1 MAKDVD
7 IITELQE
14 LAFASRLKRLSE
26 RLMKDVSQL
35 YRKLDVDFEAR
46 WFSIL
51 YALNRQ
57 SPMTVTAL
65 ARTLRF
71 THTAAN
77 QLSTEMTKKGL
88 LYTAKGEKD
97 ERQRFLHLSEKGRRT
112 VEMLTPVWEE
122 IRLATK
128 DLIDST
134 GCDILSALT
143 KIEGQLDEQ
152 DMVERVWR
160 RLKGRPPGEVEIV
173 EYRPA
178 FKKHFD
184 SLNREWLEEYFTVE
198 KEDEKVLSDPN
209 GKILRQGGAIL
220 FASLDEAIVGTA
232 ALIRHRD
239 GTFELAKMAVTAKAR
254 GLGIGRTLTQAVIE
268 RARAFGAVE
277 LYLQTNAKLKAANHL
292 YWKFGFRKTNRNPFG
307 FLNYQRPTFIMRLAF
322 KKSCK

>member
-65 ARTLRF
+65 AQTLRF

-112 VEMLTPVWEE
+112 VESGTRALHTQPRAPWDPARDLAGSRAGHELKLVTHLT
-122 IRLATK
+122 
-128 DLIDST
+128 D
-134 GCDILSALT
+134 
-143 KIEGQLDEQ
+143 Q
-152 DMVERVWR
+152 
-160 RLKGRPPGEVEIV
+160 
-173 EYRPA
+173 
-178 FKKHFD
+178 
-184 SLNREWLEEYFTVE
+184 
-198 KEDEKVLSDPN
+198 
-209 GKILRQGGAIL
+209 
-220 FASLDEAIVGTA
+220 
-232 ALIRHRD
+232 
-239 GTFELAKMAVTAKAR
+239 MA
-254 GLGIGRTLTQAVIE
+254 
-268 RARAFGAVE
+268 
-277 LYLQTNAKLKAANHL
+277 HL
-292 YWKFGFRKTNRNPFG
+292 Y
-307 FLNYQRPTFIMRLAF
+307 A
-322 KKSCK
+322 